1 MKKKKQNYSQ
11 LHYEQELAAQK
22 RRSKKHPEPV
32 PEIIPGKEDPQTG
45 ILFFLRRILFPNLT
59 DLLLNNLLFFLTVLP
74 LLLLTEL
81 TLHTG
86 GLIFLAGAWL
96 FSPIA
101 AAGMAALY
109 HRCCEYTRRIAPSV
123 RIAFVSFFIHN
134 LKASILPGLI
144 SGFLW
149 ILCGI
154 YNRRKQAKIHFH
166 IALLLTD
173 SANFIF
179 SQLLHHHALTSGCF
193 IPASRQSC
201 LKKCCSSDSL
211 LWLQMYHSCIAST
224 GFYIDSVIQ
233 SLAWPAFLF
242 PGYSGNYLNNH
253 HSSSLAKAAADS
265 FERRIIPSSKKRS
278 LFLL

>member
-154 YNRRKQAKIHFH
+154 YI
-166 IALLLTD
+166 ICLLY
-173 SANFIF
+173 
-179 SQLLHHHALTSGCF
+179 TS
-193 IPASRQSC
+193 
-201 LKKCCSSDSL
+201 D
-211 LWLQMYHSCIAST
+211 
-224 GFYIDSVIQ
+224 
-233 SLAWPAFLF
+233 
-242 PGYSGNYLNNH
+242 
-253 HSSSLAKAAADS
+253 AADD
-265 FERRIIPSSKKRS
+265 
-278 LFLL
+278 

>member
-1 MKKKKQNYSQ
+1 MYETECTMKKKKQNYSQ

-144 SGFLW
+144 SGFSW

-154 YNRRKQAKIHFH
+154 YIIGGNRQKSTSTLLYYLLIVLILFLVSCYTTMLLLQVALFRLPVKAVLKNAVLLIPSCGFRC
-166 IALLLTD
+166 IIPALLQLG
-173 SANFIF
+173 FILIL
-179 SQLLHHHALTSGCF
+179 SSNLWLGLLFFFLG
-193 IPASRQSC
+193 IPGIISTITTH
-201 LKKCCSSDSL
+201 L
-211 LWLQMYHSCIAST
+211 LWPRLQQI
-224 GFYIDSVIQ
+224 
-233 SLAWPAFLF
+233 
-242 PGYSGNYLNNH
+242 
-253 HSSSLAKAAADS
+253 
-265 FERRIIPSSKKRS
+265 
-278 LFLL
+278 LLKEE

>member
-101 AAGMAALY
+101 AAGMVALY

-123 RIAFVSFFIHN
+123 RISFVSFFIHN

-154 YNRRKQAKIHFH
+154 YIIGGNRQKSTST
-166 IALLLTD
+166 LLYY
-173 SANFIF
+173 
-179 SQLLHHHALTSGCF
+179 LLIVLILF
-193 IPASRQSC
+193 LVSC
-201 LKKCCSSDSL
+201 YTTCYYFRL
-211 LWLQMYHSCIAST
+211 L
-224 GFYIDSVIQ
+224 
-233 SLAWPAFLF
+233 
-242 PGYSGNYLNNH
+242 YSG
-253 HSSSLAKAAADS
+253 
-265 FERRIIPSSKKRS
+265 FPSKLS
-278 LFLL
+278 

>member
-101 AAGMAALY
+101 AAGMVALY

-123 RIAFVSFFIHN
+123 RISFVSFFIHN

-144 SGFLW
+144 SGFL
-149 ILCGI
+149 
-154 YNRRKQAKIHFH
+154 
-166 IALLLTD
+166 
-173 SANFIF
+173 
-179 SQLLHHHALTSGCF
+179 
-193 IPASRQSC
+193 
-201 LKKCCSSDSL
+201 
-211 LWLQMYHSCIAST
+211 
-224 GFYIDSVIQ
+224 
-233 SLAWPAFLF
+233 
-242 PGYSGNYLNNH
+242 
-253 HSSSLAKAAADS
+253 
-265 FERRIIPSSKKRS
+265 
-278 LFLL
+278 